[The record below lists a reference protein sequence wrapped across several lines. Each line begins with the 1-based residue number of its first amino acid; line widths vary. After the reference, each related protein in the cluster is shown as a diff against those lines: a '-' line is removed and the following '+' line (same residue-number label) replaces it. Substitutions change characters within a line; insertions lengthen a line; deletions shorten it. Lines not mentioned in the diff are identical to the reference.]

1 MAEAGSTGQAWGD
14 DAAPGDVVAADFSQ
28 DGGHEEN

>member
-14 DAAPGDVVAADFSQ
+14 DAAPGDVVAADISQ